1 MPDNHF
7 NHSKTSAEDLL
18 KHFQQKFQTISSK
31 EFSIEKT
38 PEKLSP
44 AIPDQNDDATDKIKQ
59 NFSGLQQEFQ
69 RSIAK
74 LSQLF
79 LSHYQQYQD
88 IKIELAKARFD
99 VEQVYKIKATA
110 ENLTLLIK
118 RSQEK
123 KQELELHYQYQ
134 QDHFNKEIEKK
145 KKEWEEEFS
154 ILKKRSED
162 ERQKTKEDIEVLK
175 LNWENQ
181 RKAFEKEIEGKK
193 AVLEAERQALYFR
206 NQQALKEFEE
216 EIANKKIL
224 WESEQE
230 HYFQKNK
237 EKLDLLEQDILLKKE
252 KWELEVR
259 IKEEE
264 LKEKLSTLEKEYHL
278 KKEKCDL
285 ELKLKEDSTKEK
297 ILVLEKEY
305 AVKKEK
311 LELDFSNQHQL
322 IEEKKMID
330 QLNWNTKKSE
340 IENWQLQI
348 KQTEDSLLYL
358 YLGQILAEETQSLQD
373 DSQSLKHRLM
383 EKERTIYTLEQ
394 ENKLL
399 MKKLEQH
406 HAPTDLVPDIEAKYA
421 QAFSLFKKKQAEEML
436 QYKRTIHHL
445 EQKIKEKEEILN
457 QIKSKSSPIK
467 NPSSPN
473 LDFEFSSPKILRSLN
488 QK

>member
-7 NHSKTSAEDLL
+7 NYSNTSAEDLL
-18 KHFQQKFQTISSK
+18 KHFQQKFQSISSK
-31 EFSIEKT
+31 EISIEKS
-38 PEKLSP
+38 PEKS
-44 AIPDQNDDATDKIKQ
+44 IPVIQDQNDDATDKIKQ

-69 RSIAK
+69 RSISK

-88 IKIELAKARFD
+88 VKIELAKARFE

-123 KQELELHYQYQ
+123 KQELELHYQHQ
-134 QDHFNKEIEKK
+134 QDHFTKEVEKK
-145 KKEWEEEFS
+145 KKEWEAEFS
-154 ILKKRSED
+154 VLKRRSE
-162 ERQKTKEDIEVLK
+162 EEKQKTKEDIEILK

-216 EIANKKIL
+216 EISNKKSI

-259 IKEEE
+259 IKEEDIKE
-264 LKEKLSTLEKEYHL
+264 KILILEKEHDFKKEKLELEF
-278 KKEKCDL
+278 
-285 ELKLKEDSTKEK
+285 KLKEDAAKEK
-297 ILVLEKEY
+297 IFLLEKEY
-305 AVKKEK
+305 ATKKEK
-311 LELDFSNQHQL
+311 LELDFSNQNRL

-340 IENWQLQI
+340 MENWQLQI
-348 KQTEDSLLYL
+348 KQTEDVLMYI
-358 YLGQILAEETQSLQD
+358 YLGQLLSEETYSSQD
-373 DSQSLKHRLM
+373 ESQSLKHRLI

-399 MKKLEQH
+399 IKKLDQH
-406 HAPTDLVPDIEAKYA
+406 HAPADIVPDIEEKYA

-445 EQKIKEKEEILN
+445 EQKIKEKEDLLS
-457 QIKSKSSPIK
+457 QIKSKSTPIK